1 MIILLCD
8 KIIWLSAFLFQK
20 KKFPLCSYLL
30 IVNCVTPV
38 RVQGMVICILF
49 LNTVYKR
56 KKYVRDKQTSSP
68 IASHLLCIKKIQF
81 DLL

>member
-20 KKFPLCSYLL
+20 KKNPTVWLL

-38 RVQGMVICILF
+38 RVQGMVICIPF

-68 IASHLLCIKKIQF
+68 IASHLLCINKIQF